1 MTIKD
6 KEGNDINLTEV
17 VATKEFAPK
26 IAEIQKIIRKNSLK
40 DKNGEPVFATDSS
53 EFIESIIDSKRGIVV
68 MYFNKDDWVGFFEL
82 TCPDDSSELEEEYNV
97 SKYLPNDDINN
108 MGVAE
113 SIVVF
118 PKYRGNHLQA
128 KMFERMEEIAAER
141 GITSLIGTVHP
152 ENKYSCDN
160 FDVSG
165 YKTVAEIQSHGG
177 PRFLKYKD
185 VKIKEGRKD
194 SYKGIKY

>member
-17 VATKEFAPK
+17 VATKDFAPK
-26 IAEIQKIIRKNSLK
+26 IAEIQKRIQQSSLK
-40 DKNGEPVFATDSS
+40 DKSGTPVFATDSS

-82 TCPDDSSELEEEYNV
+82 TCPDDPSELEEEYNV
-97 SKYLPNDDINN
+97 SKYLPNVDINN

-113 SIVVF
+113 SIVVL
-118 PKYRGNHLQA
+118 PEYRGNHLQVR
-128 KMFERMEEIAAER
+128 MFERMEEIAAER
-141 GITSLIGTVHP
+141 DITSLIGTVHP

-160 FDVSG
+160 FDAAG
-165 YKTVAEIQSHGG
+165 YDTVVEIQSHGG

-185 VKIKEGRKD
+185 VKKKD
-194 SYKGIKY
+194 TYKGMKH